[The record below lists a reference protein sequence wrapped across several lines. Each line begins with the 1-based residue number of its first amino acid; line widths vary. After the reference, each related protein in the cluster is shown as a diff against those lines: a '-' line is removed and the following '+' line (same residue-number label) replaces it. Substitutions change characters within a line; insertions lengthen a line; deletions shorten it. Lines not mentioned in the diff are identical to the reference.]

1 MTELDKLRVRW
12 ADAVSENF
20 DVASAAWRVTEDFE
34 QATFDDAKREL
45 KYMRDLLAKFDDLIG
60 A

>member
-12 ADAVSENF
+12 TDAVSENF
-20 DVASAAWRVTEDFE
+20 DVARAAWRVTEVFE
-34 QATFDDAKREL
+34 QATFDDGETEL
-45 KYMRDLLAKFDDLIG
+45 KYMRDLLAKFDELIG